1 MDAYQLAFGRH
12 IRSLRT
18 LDSLT
23 QEEVA
28 YRAGIHVTY
37 LSGVE
42 RGVRNPSLK
51 SIRAIAS
58 ALGVRVGDLFAFE
71 ASLEPAG
78 VDRRASQCDCPN

>member
-18 LDSLT
+18 LGNLT

-28 YRAGIHVTY
+28 HRAGVHVTY

-51 SIRAIAS
+51 SIRAIAG
-58 ALGVRVGDLFAFE
+58 ALGVRVGDLFSFE
-71 ASLEPAG
+71 TTLEPAG
-78 VDRRASQCDCPN
+78 VERRAVRCNCPN

>member
-58 ALGVRVGDLFAFE
+58 ALGVRVGDLFTFE
-71 ASLEPAG
+71 TSLDSV
-78 VDRRASQCDCPN
+78 VDDWRTFGCDDMN